1 MKLKSPQ
8 CRVPSFQPTPAGG
21 VLLEGFA
28 CAKGESDLS
37 KILFAGDW
45 ASIRIHADAAFREPV
60 DVYGRE
66 LLDRI
71 RSVDFAVV
79 NLETAIGGNEPILK
93 DGLNLQGPPES
104 ADALAR
110 AGFHLATLA
119 NNHTY
124 DYGERGLLETLDS
137 CRDAGLAVCGAG
149 RDLGEAVRPYVV
161 EQAGQ
166 RIGIL
171 NFCDLEEGA
180 ADWGTVGTASI
191 HHPHMRDFVRE
202 AREQVDAL
210 VLVVHGGREYVPVPP
225 PYWREVVL
233 AAGREADLV
242 VGHHPHVPQ
251 GVTLLERDDGVK
263 VPILFSTGNFL
274 FRPAAPAPGWI
285 PPRTA
290 EGFLVEAGFANGG
303 LSRLEL
309 IPYRIEGERGPRI
322 WEDPGAFSK
331 MMAALSAPLADPVQ
345 VSDWFDAVTDHFW
358 EIEVR
363 ERVRGLTEKACA
375 DDLGAM
381 KHALSHHRSPA
392 HITLI
397 HRAMERKLLGEFG
410 CAPQPVREALA
421 GWFSGDWPVF

>member
-1 MKLKSPQ
+1 MSNM
-8 CRVPSFQPTPAGG
+8 
-21 VLLEGFA
+21 
-28 CAKGESDLS
+28 
-37 KILFAGDW
+37 LFAGDW
-45 ASIRIHADAAFREPV
+45 ASIRIHADAASRDPV
-60 DVYGRE
+60 DVYGPE
-66 LLDRI
+66 LLNRI
-71 RSVDFAVV
+71 RRADVAVV
-79 NLETAIGGNEPILK
+79 NLETAIGGSEPISK
-93 DGLNLQGPPES
+93 DGPNLQGPRES
-104 ADALAR
+104 ASALRR

-124 DYGERGLLETLDS
+124 DYGEEGLVETLDS

-149 RDLGEAVRPYVV
+149 RNLEEAVRPHVM
-161 EQAGQ
+161 EHAGQ

-180 ADWGTVGTASI
+180 ADWESVGTASI

-202 AREQVDAL
+202 ARDQVDVL
-210 VLVVHGGREYVPVPP
+210 VLVVHGGREYVPMPP

-242 VGHHPHVPQ
+242 VGHHPHISQ
-251 GVTLLERDDGVK
+251 GATLIERDDGTR
-263 VPILFSTGNFL
+263 VPVLFSTGNFL

-285 PPRTA
+285 PPCTA
-290 EGFLVEAGFANGG
+290 EGFLVEAGFSNGA

-322 WEDPGAFSK
+322 RQDLEAFCTT
-331 MMAALSAPLADPVQ
+331 MDALSAPLADSGQ
-345 VSDWFDAVTDHFW
+345 VSDWFDALTDHCW

-421 GWFSGDWPVF
+421 GWFSGDWPRL